1 VGRGQERIF
10 KGRIVDFSEKLNSI
24 LVPEQFM
31 QWANANYGNDTNV
44 NPSRILIDIAR
55 SDDPEL
61 APFFESKNI
70 DINKEAL
77 EQNKIWFFFQLIFLF
92 LFVIACIII
101 VLSVVAMLLGFNLM
115 FYKNKSV
122 FNNLYLIGFSNAAMT
137 GYFQYIMLATT
148 TLTLIAAWYITQALR
163 LAIREKLENILR
175 IEKANSLLLFSG
187 LLLAVLIVCTVIA
200 IRRSVVTINKAL

>member
-1 VGRGQERIF
+1 
-10 KGRIVDFSEKLNSI
+10 
-24 LVPEQFM
+24 M

-44 NPSRILIDIAR
+44 NPSRILVDIAR